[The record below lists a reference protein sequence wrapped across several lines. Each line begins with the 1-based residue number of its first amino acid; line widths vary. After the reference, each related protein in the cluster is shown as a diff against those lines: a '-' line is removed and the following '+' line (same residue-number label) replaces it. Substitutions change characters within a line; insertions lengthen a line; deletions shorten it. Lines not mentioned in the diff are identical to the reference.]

1 MNRAQ
6 RRAVELR
13 RRLGLCGRVDS
24 LAVADILGL
33 EVTQRPLRKLREL
46 KIGEFVCIARRLE
59 PEWKRWCV
67 AHAIGH
73 MLMHPGNHVWT
84 RRHTGL
90 AHKYEREAED
100 FAHALLLDVH
110 EVVQRGLT
118 HSWQVADYFGV
129 PEEVLSLQV
138 PLKLD

>member
-1 MNRAQ
+1 M
-6 RRAVELR
+6 LR
-13 RRLGLCGRVDS
+13 LHGRVDT

-33 EVTQRPLRKLREL
+33 DIRQRPLRKLKEL

-59 PEWKRWCV
+59 PEWKRWCI

-100 FAHALLLDVH
+100 FAHTLLLDVH
-110 EVVQRGLT
+110 EVVERGLT
-118 HSWQVADYFGV
+118 HSWQVAEYFGV
-129 PEEVLSLQV
+129 PEEVLRLQV